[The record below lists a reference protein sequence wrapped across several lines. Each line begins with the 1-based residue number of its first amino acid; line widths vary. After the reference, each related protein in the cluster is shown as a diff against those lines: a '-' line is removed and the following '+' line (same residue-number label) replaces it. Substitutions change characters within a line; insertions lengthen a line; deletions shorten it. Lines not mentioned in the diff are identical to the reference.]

1 MRVFLAGATGVL
13 GRALIPHL
21 LGHQVVGLTR
31 DPARTTLL
39 HELGAEAAVADA
51 YDRESLIRVVVDAQP
66 EVVVNFLTDL
76 AARSSELNA
85 RIRREVGPSVVA
97 AAHESS
103 AKRIVVES
111 VAWPLEGAS
120 ADARSILESGTL
132 GSGLSA
138 LVIRFGRLW
147 GPGTWY
153 AEPPEP
159 PHVEISEAAFRAADL
174 ITAESTGI
182 EVVA

>member
-76 AARSSELNA
+76 AARSSELGWDDLKKKS
-85 RIRREVGPSVVA
+85 RHQIIRDRQASEREVP
-97 AAHESS
+97 
-103 AKRIVVES
+103 K
-111 VAWPLEGAS
+111 
-120 ADARSILESGTL
+120 
-132 GSGLSA
+132 
-138 LVIRFGRLW
+138 
-147 GPGTWY
+147 
-153 AEPPEP
+153 
-159 PHVEISEAAFRAADL
+159 
-174 ITAESTGI
+174 
-182 EVVA
+182 